1 MKKILTLLVSSLLI
15 LTSCSTTTSTTSTA
29 FGGALFGG
37 MIGSAVGG
45 ISGGPRGSSIGTLIG
60 GAAGAMAGVAVDNAL
75 QKKAQTY
82 YGDADVN
89 KDSYNDNRRA
99 SGMRNMNVRES
110 YDPVYNDIVDLRMP
124 KAHVESTDSA
134 ILFPNTQYPIYIEN
148 THFLNST
155 ATPHIAQ
162 NEMVSIQFEIRNI
175 SETTITNVV
184 PVVIETTGNKRLQ
197 ISPATLIEQIP
208 GGSALRYSTFVKA
221 QDNLKSGTAH
231 FDIYI
236 TANGAMVSQKV
247 SFDVPL
253 N

>member
-1 MKKILTLLVSSLLI
+1 MKKILTLIISSLLI
-15 LTSCSTTTSTTSTA
+15 LTSCSTSSTSTV

-60 GAAGAMAGVAVDNAL
+60 GAAGAVAGVAVDNAL
-75 QKKAQTY
+75 EKTAQTY
-82 YGDADVN
+82 YGDANVA
-89 KDSYNDNRRA
+89 KDTYNDNRRA
-99 SGMRNMNVRES
+99 NGMRNMNTKET
-110 YDPVYNDIVDLRMP
+110 YDPVYNDIVDLKMP
-124 KAHVESTDSA
+124 QAHVESTDSA
-134 ILFPNTQYPIYIEN
+134 VLFPNTQHPIYIEN

-197 ISPATLIEQIP
+197 ISPATLIEQVP
-208 GGSALRYSTFVKA
+208 GGTALRYSTFVKA

-236 TANGAMVSQKV
+236 TANGALVSQKV